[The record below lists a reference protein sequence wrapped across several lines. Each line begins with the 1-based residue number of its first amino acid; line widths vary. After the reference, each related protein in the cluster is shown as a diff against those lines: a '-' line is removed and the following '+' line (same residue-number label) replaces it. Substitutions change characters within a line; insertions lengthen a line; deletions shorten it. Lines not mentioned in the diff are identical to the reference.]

1 MLLLSLSRVRLFA
14 IPWTVACQ
22 ASLSFSIS
30 QSWLKLMS
38 FESMMPSSYLIL
50 CHPLLLLPSI
60 LPTIRVVSNESALP
74 IRWPKF
80 WSFSFNV
87 NPSNDYSGLISFRMD
102 WFDLLTVQRTLKSL
116 LLYHSLKASILWWS
130 AFFKVQLSYP
140 YETTGKIIALT
151 R

>member
-1 MLLLSLSRVRLFA
+1 MSDHLQPYELQHARL
-14 IPWTVACQ
+14 PCPSV
-22 ASLSFSIS
+22 
-30 QSWLKLMS
+30 SWRPPKFMS
-38 FESMMPSSYLIL
+38 TESMMPSNYLIL

-60 LPTIRVVSNESALP
+60 LPTIRVISNESGLP

-80 WSFSFNV
+80 WSFRFNV
-87 NPSNDYSGLISFRMD
+87 SPSNDYSGLISFRMD
-102 WFDLLTVQRTLKSL
+102 WFDLLAVQRTLKSL

-140 YETTGKIIALT
+140 YVTTGKIIALT

>member
-38 FESMMPSSYLIL
+38 FESMMPSNYLIL
-50 CHPLLLLPSI
+50 SHPLLLLPSI

-102 WFDLLTVQRTLKSL
+102 WFDLLTVQRTLKSRL
-116 LLYHSLKASILWWS
+116 QHHNLKAVLGDS
-130 AFFKVQLSYP
+130 
-140 YETTGKIIALT
+140 
-151 R
+151 